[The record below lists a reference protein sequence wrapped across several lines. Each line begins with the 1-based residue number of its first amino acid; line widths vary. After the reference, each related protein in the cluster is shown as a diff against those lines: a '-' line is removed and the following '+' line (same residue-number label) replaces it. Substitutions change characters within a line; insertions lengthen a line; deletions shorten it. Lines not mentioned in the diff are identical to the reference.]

1 VKSRLLRSVKTAG
14 EERVFWAVL
23 LAQLALFWA
32 LAFLMSFSV
41 DAVVYQ
47 RY

>member
-1 VKSRLLRSVKTAG
+1 VR
-14 EERVFWAVL
+14 ERFGWILL
-23 LAQLALFWA
+23 LAQLAVFWA